1 MSIQELSKDLIE
13 ATKKVLTKEEEY
25 KDFFAKAMKKFGISS
40 PSELSGDKEKE
51 FYDYIDKNWKGKSE
65 DVQEGIFYKEYE
77 DEDEYRRG
85 EEKSYVNAIKKGG
98 GKVGKIYTP
107 DSRDPQLTIDF
118 KGGNIDKIRKEVD
131 KVGDGTE
138 AVEEGYKSQK
148 MQEWI
153 SANGERRRVK
163 EGDSRKSKI
172 KVEDVVRDMW
182 ETASQEA
189 KRNEAK
195 TPVGKYQTPKLR
207 DESLDEGVKKSKMKI
222 DAKILKDL
230 KTLEKNEK
238 GMNDKEVKFIHDMF
252 KKGVEVESEDGE
264 PAVISNK
271 ALKTLDKVWGKLDTF
286 VRDEIYHIMK
296 KHSDEQMAAV
306 LGSYIYG

>member
-1 MSIQELSKDLIE
+1 M
-13 ATKKVLTKEEEY
+13 
-25 KDFFAKAMKKFGISS
+25 
-40 PSELSGDKEKE
+40 
-51 FYDYIDKNWKGKSE
+51 
-65 DVQEGIFYKEYE
+65 
-77 DEDEYRRG
+77 
-85 EEKSYVNAIKKGG
+85 
-98 GKVGKIYTP
+98 
-107 DSRDPQLTIDF
+107 
-118 KGGNIDKIRKEVD
+118 
-131 KVGDGTE
+131 
-138 AVEEGYKSQK
+138 
-148 MQEWI
+148 
-153 SANGERRRVK
+153 
-163 EGDSRKSKI
+163 
-172 KVEDVVRDMW
+172 
-182 ETASQEA
+182 
-189 KRNEAK
+189 
-195 TPVGKYQTPKLR
+195 GKYQTPKLR

-238 GMNDKEVKFIHDMF
+238 GMNDKEVKLIHDMF

>member
-85 EEKSYVNAIKKGG
+85 EEKPYVNAIKKGG
-98 GKVGKIYTP
+98 GKVGKTYTP
-107 DSRDPQLTIDF
+107 DSRDPQLTIEF

-172 KVEDVVRDMW
+172 KVEDVVRDMC
-182 ETASQEA
+182 ETE
-189 KRNEAK
+189 
-195 TPVGKYQTPKLR
+195 
-207 DESLDEGVKKSKMKI
+207 VKKQNVMRQKPQW
-222 DAKILKDL
+222 
-230 KTLEKNEK
+230 
-238 GMNDKEVKFIHDMF
+238 
-252 KKGVEVESEDGE
+252 ES
-264 PAVISNK
+264 IRRLS
-271 ALKTLDKVWGKLDTF
+271 
-286 VRDEIYHIMK
+286 
-296 KHSDEQMAAV
+296 
-306 LGSYIYG
+306 